1 MTIKGHLLIQ
11 IDTVF
16 KKIEKT
22 LAKSNL
28 SVIHAAFRVDVTH

>member
-1 MTIKGHLLIQ
+1 MTIKGDLLIQ
-11 IDTVF
+11 VDTVL

-28 SVIHAAFRVDVTH
+28 SFIHAAFRVDV